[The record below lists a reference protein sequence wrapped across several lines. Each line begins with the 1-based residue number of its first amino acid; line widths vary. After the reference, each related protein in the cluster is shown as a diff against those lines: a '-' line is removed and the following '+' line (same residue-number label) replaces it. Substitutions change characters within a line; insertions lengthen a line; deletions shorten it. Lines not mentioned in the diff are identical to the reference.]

1 MNNPTTI
8 LWYYKESQ
16 DTLHEI
22 QIFQSEESARTFLK
36 NAQYDKEDIF
46 PKIVKDLRVFIE
58 NKEGNLIRKG
68 LE

>member
-22 QIFQSEESARTFLK
+22 QIFQSEESAREFLK